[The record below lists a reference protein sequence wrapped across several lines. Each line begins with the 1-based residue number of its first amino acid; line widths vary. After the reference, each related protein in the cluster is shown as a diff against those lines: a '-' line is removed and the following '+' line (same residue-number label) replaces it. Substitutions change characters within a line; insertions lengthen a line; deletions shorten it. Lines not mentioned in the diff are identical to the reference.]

1 MNEQSNMR
9 QALSKTLRGQLE
21 KTVTQGR
28 KLVEK
33 AAREEIE
40 RLGVGESSAP
50 SYLQEADA
58 KLRNQLR
65 AHGRSLGDIKAADSS
80 QQIDLLVREVAYEQW
95 HRMLFAYFLAQ
106 NDLLMC
112 EGYSLSIDECGELAP
127 ELDARSGWEAAGLLA
142 AQMLPQVFR
151 ATSPALKIVLPLDAV
166 QELETLIKSIHPDTF
181 QAQDALGWLY
191 QFWQTDRKE
200 AVNAS
205 GVKIGARELSPVTQL
220 FTEPYMVSFL
230 LDNALGAWW
239 ANRKLSQNDL
249 TTTTTEAE
257 LRQSASVPGVPL
269 NYLRFI
275 KPDAEQAPSEQN
287 AWAPAAGNFEQ
298 WPQQLSEL
306 TVIDPCCGSGH
317 FLVAAFLMLVPLR
330 MADEGLT
337 AKQAIDAV
345 LSQNLHGL
353 ELDQRC
359 VELAAFAIALE
370 AWRYPD
376 ENGKPLGYRQLPE
389 LQLACSGM
397 AIGAAKG
404 EWKQLANHIATQA
417 SGNSEEKKKNLS
429 IALDW
434 LQKTFEHAPVLGSL
448 INPQSSDAAKIVDW
462 PKLQTALNQ
471 ALENSNEEPIYE
483 AQIAAQGLSKAA
495 QLLSQQYSWVITN
508 VPYLARGKQSDVL
521 KDYCEKHHPAGKNDL
536 ATVFLDRC
544 LQMNS
549 QGGHTSV
556 VLPQN
561 WLFLTS
567 YKKFREQLLTQDT
580 WNMVARLGPKGFQ
593 TPMWDFNVQL
603 LGLTRGQGEQALSL
617 KQAGA
622 ENQHELRG
630 LDVAEYKSA
639 ADKAEAL
646 LCEEVKSVSQSD
658 QLDNPDYR
666 VSFIPP
672 GEQTLLGLEASSIE
686 GLTTGDMPRF
696 INSYWEHTCFDEYWQ
711 PFMGSVTQTVHFGGM
726 EQVVRWE
733 SGLGSLSKFSGAH
746 NFPAKIMDGRE
757 ILGKKGIRI
766 GQMGQFSCTFTNG
779 DIFDKNAAN
788 VVPHCDDS
796 DALSAIWCFVTS
808 DAFYDRVK
816 EVDQALKVTNGSFL
830 KLDFD
835 QAYWSKISK
844 ESYPKGLPKPY
855 TNDPTQWIFHGHPCG
870 SVIWSEESKWTE
882 HGELRIDDTVLQ
894 VATTRLLG
902 YRWPAEL
909 DSEMELAV
917 EQREWV
923 SRCDEL
929 LDDLVDDDGIVCL
942 PALRGEAAAAHRLEL
957 MLEAAYGEA
966 WSHTVRD
973 KLLAEV
979 KAPSLEAWLRD
990 KFFEQHCKM
999 FQHRP
1004 FIWQIWD
1011 GLKDGF
1017 SALVNYHQLDANNL
1031 DRLIYTYL
1039 NDWISQQAESVTQ
1052 GVDGAEIRLNAAQ
1065 TLKTELEAIKAGEAT
1080 RDGGYDIFVRWKPL
1094 HEQAIGWQPDLNDG
1108 VRLNI
1113 RPFMT
1118 AQDMGKK
1125 GAGVL
1130 RAKPNIHWKKDRGT
1144 DVASAPW
1151 YHLGEQ
1157 LGGKKGDRINDHQ
1170 LSIAEKQQAR
1180 EAFEKEQQQQQE
1192 QRQREEREEKK
1203 EQKTQGS
1210 GSDDFTLTG
1219 NAK

>member
-1 MNEQSNMR
+1 MHMNEQSNMR

-21 KTVTQGR
+21 KAVTLGR

-50 SYLQEADA
+50 SYLQETDA

-80 QQIDLLVREVAYEQW
+80 QQIDLLVREVAYEHW

-112 EGYSLSIDECGELAP
+112 EGYSLSIDECAELAP
-127 ELDARSGWEAAGLLA
+127 ELGARSGWEAAGLLA

-166 QELETLIKSIHPDTF
+166 QELEALIKSIHPDTF

-269 NYLRFI
+269 SYLRFI

-417 SGNSEEKKKNLS
+417 SDNTEEKKNNLG

-448 INPQSSDAAKIVDW
+448 INPQRSDAAKIVDW
-462 PKLQTALNQ
+462 PKLQEALNQ
-471 ALENSNEEPIYE
+471 ALENSSDEPIYE

-544 LQMNS
+544 LQMNT

-580 WNMVARLGPKGFQ
+580 WNILARLGPGAFDTISGEVVKAI
-593 TPMWDFNVQL
+593 L
-603 LGLTRGQGEQALSL
+603 LGLTRGQGEQALAL
-617 KQAGA
+617 DQAG
-622 ENQHELRG
+622 EKIPHELRG
-630 LDVAEYKSA
+630 LDVADYKNA

-646 LCEEVKSVSQSD
+646 LGEEVKSISQAG
-658 QLDNPDYR
+658 QLDNPNSAISLDEAKDL
-666 VSFIPP
+666 P
-672 GEQTLLGLEASSIE
+672 LLETYVDALQGISPA
-686 GLTTGDMPRF
+686 DAPRY
-696 INSYWEHTCFDEYWQ
+696 SRQYWEIREVNNTWEFWQSTPDERA
-711 PFMGSVTQTVHFGGM
+711 HFAGKDLILWYGEDLHAAFQRGQAYM
-726 EQVVRWE
+726 R
-733 SGLGSLSKFSGAH
+733 GAE
-746 NFPAKIMDGRE
+746 AKD
-757 ILGKKGIRI
+757 KKGVVLR
-766 GQMGQFSCTFTNG
+766 QMRDLPATLHTGSFFDTNCSV
-779 DIFDKNAAN
+779 IPINN
-788 VVPHCDDS
+788 EVYI
-796 DALSAIWCFVTS
+796 SAIWSFCSSS
-808 DAFYDRVK
+808 DYHDAVRQI
-816 EVDQALKVTNGSFL
+816 DQKLNVTNATL
-830 KLDFD
+830 VKVPFD
-835 QAYWSKISK
+835 LEYWSQIA
-844 ESYPKGLPKPY
+844 EANYPNGLPKPY

-870 SVIWSEESKWTE
+870 SVIWSENSKWTE

-894 VATTRLLG
+894 VATARLLG

-923 SRCDEL
+923 NRCDEL
-929 LDDLVDDDGIVCL
+929 LGDLVDDDGIVCL
-942 PALRGEAAAAHRLEL
+942 PALRGEATAAHRLEL
-957 MLEAAYGEA
+957 MLEAAYGDT

-979 KAPSLEAWLRD
+979 KSPSLEAWLRD

-1039 NDWISQQAESVTQ
+1039 NDWISQQAESVKQ
-1052 GVDGAEIRLNAAQ
+1052 GVDGAEIRLSAAQ
-1065 TLKTELEAIKAGEAT
+1065 TLKAELEAIKAGEAT
-1080 RDGGYDIFVRWKPL
+1080 GDGGYDIFVRWKPL

-1113 RPFMT
+1113 RSFMT

-1151 YHLGEQ
+1151 YHLGEE
-1157 LGGKKGDRINDHQ
+1157 LGGKKGDRINDHH
-1170 LSIAEKQQAR
+1170 LSIAEKQEAR
-1180 EAFEKEQQQQQE
+1180 EAFEKEQQEQQE
-1192 QRQREEREEKK
+1192 QR
-1203 EQKTQGS
+1203 EQEAQGS